1 MTTIIIVDD
10 QNSIR
15 EFLKINLSTE
25 IDIDVVGMA
34 DNGYSAIAQVG
45 EHQPDIVLMDIEMP
59 GKIDGIEAT
68 EAIAA
73 RFPETKVLLFTSQDD
88 RQQLNRALKAGAR
101 GYVLKN
107 TSVKDI
113 ANIIRLTEK
122 GFFQIG
128 PILGNWDG
136 SKNNFH
142 TDAANIQTEYAPS
155 KVAAIVRQSS
165 DSSYSDEIVYN
176 PSEMNHV
183 LSNLTS
189 GIFELQATIRSQED
203 TIVNLT
209 NQYSKV
215 QQEIKTKLR
224 QNPSVFSDRRRP
236 INYSSRVMSKPLSQR
251 RQHFLFISS
260 FFLGVF
266 TVIILIFVIAIL
278 GGVW

>member
-1 MTTIIIVDD
+1 MTTVIIVDD

-25 IDIDVVGMA
+25 PDIEVIGMA
-34 DNGYSAIAQVG
+34 HNGQAAIAQVG
-45 EHQPDIVLMDIEMP
+45 EHQPDIVLMDIQMP

-68 EAIAA
+68 EIITD
-73 RFPETKVLLFTSQDD
+73 RFPQTKILLFTSQDN

-113 ANIIRLTEK
+113 GNIIRLTEK

-136 SKNNFH
+136 SKATSDRDSLVFSSKYVRDRAS
-142 TDAANIQTEYAPS
+142 TVIQPS
-155 KVAAIVRQSS
+155 SGYSYGEEAIS
-165 DSSYSDEIVYN
+165 N
-176 PSEMNHV
+176 PSQMNHV

-189 GIFELQATIRSQED
+189 GIFQLQETIKSQED

-209 NQYSKV
+209 NQYSQV
-215 QQEIKTKLR
+215 QQEIRTKLKKNKR
-224 QNPSVFSDRRRP
+224 VVNHNRTLGY
-236 INYSSRVMSKPLSQR
+236 NSRIRSQPLSQKK
-251 RQHFLFISS
+251 QHILFISS
-260 FFLGVF
+260 FFLGAF
-266 TVIILIFVIAIL
+266 TVIFLLFIIVFL
-278 GGVW
+278 GGM

>member
-1 MTTIIIVDD
+1 MTTVIIVDD

-15 EFLKINLSTE
+15 EFLNINLSTE
-25 IDIDVVGMA
+25 PDIEVVGMA
-34 DNGYSAIAQVG
+34 DNGQAAIAQVG

-68 EAIAA
+68 EAIAV
-73 RFPETKVLLFTSQDD
+73 RFPQTKILLFTSQDN

-113 ANIIRLTEK
+113 GNIIRLTEK

-128 PILGNWDG
+128 PILGNWEG
-136 SKNNFH
+136 SKVQSDRDSLRFSTKYVPSH
-142 TDAANIQTEYAPS
+142 VSTVIQ
-155 KVAAIVRQSS
+155 QSS
-165 DSSYSDEIVYN
+165 EYSYGEEAISS
-176 PSEMNHV
+176 PSQMNHV

-189 GIFELQATIRSQED
+189 GIFQLQETIKSQED

-209 NQYSKV
+209 NQYSQV
-215 QQEIKTKLR
+215 QQEIKTKLKKDQR
-224 QNPSVFSDRRRP
+224 VFKRTRTSGY
-236 INYSSRVMSKPLSQR
+236 NSRIRSKSLSQR
-251 RQHFLFISS
+251 KQHVLFISS

-266 TVIILIFVIAIL
+266 TVVFLLFIIVFL
-278 GGVW
+278 GGM